1 MKDID
6 FIRENTLHEDLL
18 CQLAEEC
25 CETAQASLKLKRAI
39 EKTNPTP
46 VSEERAEENLSEEIR
61 DVILVLNVLG
71 YVDMNEDFLSDP
83 WIAEKLERWVRR
95 LKEAQK

>member
-61 DVILVLNVLG
+61 DVILVLDILG
-71 YVDMNEDFLSDP
+71 YVNLGDDFLRDP
-83 WIAEKLERWVRR
+83 WIAEKTARWVKR
-95 LKEAQK
+95 LKEAR